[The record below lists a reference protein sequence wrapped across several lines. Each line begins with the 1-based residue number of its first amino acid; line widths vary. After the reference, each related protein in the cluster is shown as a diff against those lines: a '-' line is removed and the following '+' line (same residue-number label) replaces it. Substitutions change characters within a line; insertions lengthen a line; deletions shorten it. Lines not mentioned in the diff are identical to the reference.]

1 MVRLFSYMARP
12 RVLRALRGSAIRLH
26 AAPPMPGTA
35 RGAGIP
41 VLREPFRSGCGQV
54 RLQRHGR
61 RGTLRAAPIPRV
73 IIRRPCAPPVFALPA
88 PRPRGG
94 EIPRGLPL
102 RKGACRPSRNV
113 PGTAGKSPGKKTGK
127 KSEKFLKKNKKSV
140 DTK

>member
-26 AAPPMPGTA
+26 AAPPMPGPA

-41 VLREPFRSGCGQV
+41 VLREPFRSGCGQD
-54 RLQRHGR
+54 LHPRHGR

-73 IIRRPCAPPVFALPA
+73 IIRRPCAPRLRA
-88 PRPRGG
+88 PRPAPAWRGNPPLPPVTERSRPPLKECAWNCG
-94 EIPRGLPL
+94 KIPR
-102 RKGACRPSRNV
+102 
-113 PGTAGKSPGKKTGK
+113 KKK
-127 KSEKFLKKNKKSV
+127 PEKNEKFLKKNKKSV